1 MNEAPTSLDEVCEAA
16 LLAAGE
22 PLTAERLES
31 LFDERERPSR
41 GELRDALARLGERLE
56 HSALELIETASGFQ
70 VRIRARF
77 SPWISRLWD
86 EKPQRYS
93 RALLETLALIAYR
106 QPVTRGDIEE
116 VRGVSV
122 SSSIMRTLTERGWI
136 RVVGQRDVPGR
147 PSVYATTRA
156 FLDDFGLKTL
166 DALPPMHELKE
177 FETRFEE
184 ALGNDKQSLGHN
196 DADHPSA
203 RDSHADN
210 VENTSPVEDTSQATS
225 PSEAAPDTL
234 ETTDTTAAGMAD
246 DQHAGTASERS
257 GLSFAELEARLAE
270 RARRREEEAG
280 ASPAEGDAK
289 ASDAAGAEHST
300 DETTFDP

>member
-22 PLTAERLES
+22 PLTPERLET

-56 HSALELIETASGFQ
+56 NSALELVETASGFQ

-86 EKPQRYS
+86 ERPQRYS

-122 SSSIMRTLTERGWI
+122 SSSIVRTLTERGWI

-147 PSVYATTRA
+147 PSVYATTRT

-177 FETRFEE
+177 FEARFEE
-184 ALGNDKQSLGHN
+184 ALGHT
-196 DADHPSA
+196 DASSA
-203 RDSHADN
+203 SVRDTHADN
-210 VENTSPVEDTSQATS
+210 AENMPPDDDAPQA
-225 PSEAAPDTL
+225 SEATQDITTT
-234 ETTDTTAAGMAD
+234 ETVD
-246 DQHAGTASERS
+246 DQHAETASERS

-270 RARRREEEAG
+270 RARRRTEQAESSRAG
-280 ASPAEGDAK
+280 DDAS
-289 ASDAAGAEHST
+289 AADAEHSS

>member
-1 MNEAPTSLDEVCEAA
+1 MNETSTSLDEVCEAA

-31 LFDERERPSR
+31 LFDARERPSR

-56 HSALELIETASGFQ
+56 HTALELIETASGFQ

-86 EKPQRYS
+86 ERPQRYS

-177 FETRFEE
+177 FETRFEQ
-184 ALGNDKQSLGHN
+184 ALGGEEAEHS
-196 DADHPSA
+196 SV

-210 VENTSPVEDTSQATS
+210 AENTASTEEASQVMS
-225 PSEAAPDTL
+225 PSEGEPDAI
-234 ETTDTTAAGMAD
+234 ETTTAGTAD
-246 DQHAGTASERS
+246 DQHAGKASERS
-257 GLSFAELEARLAE
+257 GVSFAELEARLAE
-270 RARRREEEAG
+270 RARRREEEAET
-280 ASPAEGDAK
+280 SPDEGDAH
-289 ASDAAGAEHST
+289 AFDAADAEHST
-300 DETTFDP
+300 DETTFDS

>member
-1 MNEAPTSLDEVCEAA
+1 MNEATTSLDEVCEAA

-22 PLTAERLES
+22 PLTSERLES

-116 VRGVSV
+116 VRGVSM

-184 ALGNDKQSLGHN
+184 ALGHDKEALGHD
-196 DADHPSA
+196 DADHSSA

-210 VENTSPVEDTSQATS
+210 VENTTPVEDASQATS
-225 PSEAAPDTL
+225 SSEAELD
-234 ETTDTTAAGMAD
+234 TTDTTTAGMAD

-257 GLSFAELEARLAE
+257 GVSFAELEARLAE

-280 ASPAEGDAK
+280 ASPAEGDANT
-289 ASDAAGAEHST
+289 SDVADAEHST
-300 DETTFDP
+300 DETTFDS

>member
-16 LLAAGE
+16 LLAAGA

-31 LFDERERPSR
+31 LFYERERPSR

-70 VRIRARF
+70 VRIRAHF

-184 ALGNDKQSLGHN
+184 ALGHDKETLGQ
-196 DADHPSA
+196 DEADHPSA

-210 VENTSPVEDTSQATS
+210 VENTSPVEGASQATS
-225 PSEAAPDTL
+225 PSETESDAI
-234 ETTDTTAAGMAD
+234 ETTDTTTAGTAD

-257 GLSFAELEARLAE
+257 GVSFAELEARLAE

-280 ASPAEGDAK
+280 ASSTEGDDNAL
-289 ASDAAGAEHST
+289 DAADAEHST
-300 DETTFDP
+300 DETTFDS

>member
-1 MNEAPTSLDEVCEAA
+1 MNEATTSLDEVCEAA

-22 PLTAERLES
+22 PLTSERLES

-41 GELRDALARLGERLE
+41 GELRDALARLGDRLE

-184 ALGNDKQSLGHN
+184 ALGHDKETLGPDEVDN
-196 DADHPSA
+196 PSA

-210 VENTSPVEDTSQATS
+210 TENTTPVEDASQATS
-225 PSEAAPDTL
+225 SSEAELD
-234 ETTDTTAAGMAD
+234 TTDTTTAGMAD

-257 GLSFAELEARLAE
+257 GVSFAELEARLAE

-280 ASPAEGDAK
+280 ASPAEGDANT
-289 ASDAAGAEHST
+289 SDVADAEHST
-300 DETTFDP
+300 DETTFDS

>member
-1 MNEAPTSLDEVCEAA
+1 MNEATTSLDEVCEAA

-22 PLTAERLES
+22 PLTSERLES

-184 ALGNDKQSLGHN
+184 ALGHDKEALGHD
-196 DADHPSA
+196 DADHSSA

-210 VENTSPVEDTSQATS
+210 VENTTPVEEASQATS
-225 PSEAAPDTL
+225 PSETEPDM
-234 ETTDTTAAGMAD
+234 TDTTTAGTAD

-257 GLSFAELEARLAE
+257 GVSFAELEARLAE
-270 RARRREEEAG
+270 RARRREEGAG
-280 ASPAEGDAK
+280 ASPAEGEAH
-289 ASDAAGAEHST
+289 AFDAADAEHST
-300 DETTFDP
+300 DETTFDS